1 MSEDGAEF
9 TGIALV
15 DHNEP
20 VVMLALC
27 VPRSRRHDLRSNSHQ
42 GSLEAAWRR
51 STGDQ
56 FFP

>member
-9 TGIALV
+9 TVIALV

-27 VPRSRRHDLRSNSHQ
+27 VGGSRHHDVRSNSYQ

-51 STGDQ
+51 STDDE